1 MLKVLRRGPYFVQGK
16 PLVIKPMPFYFDF
29 GKLDMSSVPVWVRFL
44 NLPLECWSHACLS
57 KISSVIG
64 KTIRCDDLTLSMS
77 RVSFARFTIEVDL
90 LAELPRSVNL
100 SMPYGTIIKKRVIY
114 EYMLKFCSHW
124 CMPGHT
130 STACQ
135 KLNTGVEDSPTSGMV
150 KRAHVSPSGS
160 SNEAAAVNPVISQ
173 PSGDPCPNTERVV
186 IGSQEAVRRGKKRQS
201 SFLSMKHLPSMNWPV
216 ML

>member
-1 MLKVLRRGPYFVQGK
+1 M
-16 PLVIKPMPFYFDF
+16 
-29 GKLDMSSVPVWVRFL
+29 
-44 NLPLECWSHACLS
+44 
-57 KISSVIG
+57 
-64 KTIRCDDLTLSMS
+64 
-77 RVSFARFTIEVDL
+77 IEVDL